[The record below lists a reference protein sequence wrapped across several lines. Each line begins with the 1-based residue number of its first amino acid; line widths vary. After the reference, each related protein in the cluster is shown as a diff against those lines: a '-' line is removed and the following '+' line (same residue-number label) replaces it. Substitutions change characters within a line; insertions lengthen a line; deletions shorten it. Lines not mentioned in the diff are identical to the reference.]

1 MWTRLLAARRCTA
14 MILLVH
20 GLGVQAAEVTVMAT
34 GHMRAVLNELGPQV
48 ERETGHKIVIKI
60 ANSPVLK
67 REIEAGEVFDLLI
80 SIDSDIDA
88 LAKAGKIAG
97 GTRVGV
103 AFAAV
108 GVGVRAGA
116 PKPDMGSVNAFKR
129 MLLNAASVAYDAEG
143 ASSVYF
149 NGLVERLGIVDEMN
163 PKLRPMAGVLKSV
176 ASGET
181 EFGIASIPAIVAAPG
196 IELVGVIP
204 EELQTYINLTAG
216 VSTSSGTSEAA
227 QALVKFL
234 IAPKGVAIIKAKG
247 LESGVAR

>member
-1 MWTRLLAARRCTA
+1 
-14 MILLVH
+14 
-20 GLGVQAAEVTVMAT
+20 
-34 GHMRAVLNELGPQV
+34 
-48 ERETGHKIVIKI
+48 
-60 ANSPVLK
+60 
-67 REIEAGEVFDLLI
+67 LI

-97 GTRVGV
+97 STRVGV
-103 AFAAV
+103 AFASV

-129 MLLNAASVAYDAEG
+129 MLLNAGSVAYDAEG

-163 PKLRPMAGVLKSV
+163 PKLRPMTGVLKSV

-181 EFGIASIPAIVAAPG
+181 EFGIGSIPAIVAAPG

-204 EELQTYINLTAG
+204 AELQTYINLTAG
-216 VSTSSGTSEAA
+216 VSTSSGASEAA
-227 QALVKFL
+227 QALIKFL
-234 IAPKGVAIIKAKG
+234 IAPKAVAIIKSKG
-247 LESGVAR
+247 LEPGVAR